1 MELRRGRVGLVFLV
15 RCSMFNSLFQSWLK
29 SPIKELSVERRG
41 FLVGAASGPNKESMP
56 PSAKATEVEVAEAPR
71 NDSPR
76 RPAAGLRRSAT
87 SEIAPV
93 ESGCQPSG
101 EFARESDSRPSMES
115 ALLSKELGAA
125 PGDDSP
131 RGRGLPRRRAV
142 GLSTRTGLVMQS
154 RKDLPAVATA
164 AGRRGVPE
172 LLSVGNHAGGSDAS
186 SARGVPSTCPR
197 QLCPRSEASSS
208 RGWFRGTTRPTC
220 WRQPSPEAKTCGE
233 VAQLEPALARRPCS
247 RQIEEANSWR
257 MAAGCWSK
265 PGVRTKRTWA
275 EGTKTMLRC
284 HSRSVGQCIG
294 ICSDTGSVGSGTDAS
309 QTPPA
314 PAPVPAP
321 PPPPPLAPAA
331 PPKASAVAP
340 LWDKGTPTAPSEDC
354 CAAFTPAS
362 PGAAERDGDPV
373 RTAVDD
379 EAAAAEPATA
389 MVPPA
394 APASP

>member
-15 RCSMFNSLFQSWLK
+15 RDSMFNSLFQSWLK

-41 FLVGAASGPNKESMP
+41 CLVGAASGPNKECMP
-56 PSAKATEVEVAEAPR
+56 PSAKATEVEVSEAPR
-71 NDSPR
+71 HDSPR

-87 SEIAPV
+87 SEIA
-93 ESGCQPSG
+93 
-101 EFARESDSRPSMES
+101 
-115 ALLSKELGAA
+115 
-125 PGDDSP
+125 
-131 RGRGLPRRRAV
+131 
-142 GLSTRTGLVMQS
+142 
-154 RKDLPAVATA
+154 PAVATA

-186 SARGVPSTCPR
+186 SARGVPSTRPR

-220 WRQPSPEAKTCGE
+220 WRLPSPEAKTCGE

-265 PGVRTKRTWA
+265 PGVRTKRTWE

-284 HSRSVGQCIG
+284 HSRSVGRCIG
-294 ICSDTGSVGSGTDAS
+294 ICSDTGSVDAS

-321 PPPPPLAPAA
+321 PPPPPLAPAV
-331 PPKASAVAP
+331 PPKASAAAP

-389 MVPPA
+389 MVPPV